1 MRNVPKRD
9 LVVGGGIVGAA
20 MAVVIAAGAALVA
33 SSPSAFAACGIT
45 GAMKTA
51 FGQEQVQPPTDV
63 YIVNFAADSAEL
75 NPVAERVLANAAA
88 AYPQKLMVD
97 VQLRGAEQ
105 AGTAPEVVDQDR
117 HAVVTAYLVR
127 HDVPL
132 SAIAFDRGQVA
143 QMGCNDRGA

>member
-33 SSPSAFAACGIT
+33 SSPAAFAACGVS

-51 FGQEQVQPPTDV
+51 FGQEQVAPPADV
-63 YIVNFAADSAEL
+63 YIVNFAANSADI
-75 NPVAERVLANAAA
+75 NPVAERVLAQAAA
-88 AYPQKLMVD
+88 AYPEKPLLD
-97 VQLRGAEQ
+97 IQLRGAEQ
-105 AGTAPEVVDQDR
+105 IGSAPEVVDQDR

-132 SAIAFDRGQVA
+132 SAIAFDRGQLA